1 MYAHMVQVHDKLGKV
16 LEPFQYVI
24 ISVLGPSL
32 GVCSHGPGSKQAW
45 KTVRTIPGCNYVCF
59 RTVPGRMLKNKSKN
73 VLGPFLGV
81 IMISVLG
88 PSLGV
93 CSHGPGSK
101 QAWKG
106 QVSTHRPNI
115 FPKSQRN
122 GKHYFS

>member
-1 MYAHMVQVHDKLGKV
+1 MFGIFHG
-16 LEPFQYVI
+16 VI
-24 ISVLGPSL
+24 LSVLGLSL
-32 GVCSHGPGSKQAW
+32 GVCSHGLGS
-45 KTVRTIPGCNYVCF
+45 
-59 RTVPGRMLKNKSKN
+59 NKLGIM
-73 VLGPFLGV
+73 LGPFQGV